1 MLERR
6 WQKTRVTHLRG
17 PLMRMFHRPLRN
29 RPGSPG
35 RVLTALA
42 MLLGL
47 AWLAGGGST
56 ALAAQPLRLKL
67 TVKAGQYDRQN
78 TPISVP
84 ITVPADLAKVTSATL
99 VDEQGNRLPGQVTE
113 PSLLDQRGDDA
124 QGGTA
129 RTLHFVLPRLKA
141 GQQTTLVAA
150 IPGETAETATRWNHA
165 DKQYAELVAGERPV
179 LRYMC
184 APLDPKKR
192 EQTYKVFH
200 HLYDPTGQQLVTKGP
215 GGRFTHHR
223 GLFYG
228 FNRVSYGDGKHNVD
242 VWHCS
247 RDAHQSH
254 DGFLAEEAGP
264 VLGRHLLAVGWHGDE
279 GKTFAE
285 ETRELTAYLV
295 PQGQLI
301 EFASRLQTK
310 VGPIKLD
317 GDPQHA
323 GFHFRASNE
332 VADSTAKQTYYLRPD
347 GKGALGATRNWSAGS
362 RDPKTVNLPWNA
374 MSFVLGD
381 QRYTAVY
388 LDHPAN
394 PKEARY
400 SERDYG
406 RFGSYFEYTVEENRP
421 LEVKYRVVLRQGEL
435 TVEEAQ
441 QLHTDFVHPVEVEV
455 SQP

>member
-1 MLERR
+1 
-6 WQKTRVTHLRG
+6 
-17 PLMRMFHRPLRN
+17 MRPFFRPLRSLI
-29 RPGSPG
+29 GSPG
-35 RVLTALA
+35 RLATALA
-42 MLLGL
+42 LL
-47 AWLAGGGST
+47 AAFGST
-56 ALAAQPLRLKL
+56 ARAEQPLRLKL
-67 TVKAGQYDRQN
+67 TVKAGQYDRKD
-78 TPISVP
+78 TPVAVQVAVP
-84 ITVPADLAKVTSATL
+84 PTLAKATAATL
-99 VDEQGNRLPGQVTE
+99 ADEQGNKLPGQLTA
-113 PSLLDQRGDDA
+113 PGLLEQGGNDA
-124 QGGTA
+124 QALTA
-129 RTLHFVLPRLKA
+129 RTLHFILPQLKA
-141 GQQTTLVAA
+141 GQQTTLVAT
-150 IPGETAETATRWNHA
+150 IPAEAVSETASRWEHT
-165 DKQYAELVAGERPV
+165 DKQFAELLVGDRPV

-184 APLDPKKR
+184 APLDPKAR

-200 HLYDPTGQQLVTKGP
+200 HVYDPTGQRIVTKGP

-228 FNRVSYGDGKHNVD
+228 FNRVSYEDAKQNVD

-247 RDAHQSH
+247 GSAHQSH
-254 DGFLAEEAGP
+254 EGFIAEEAGD
-264 VLGRHLLAVGWHGDE
+264 VLGRHRLAVGWHGTG
-279 GKTFAE
+279 GKVFAE
-285 ETRELTAYLV
+285 ETRELTAYFV

-301 EFASRLQTK
+301 DFTSRLETK

-323 GFHFRASNE
+323 GFHFRADNE
-332 VADSTAKQTYYLRPD
+332 VAEKTAKQTYYLRPD
-347 GKGALGATRNWSAGS
+347 GKGAPGATRNWSAGS

-406 RFGSYFEYTVEENRP
+406 RFGSYFEYTVEEDRP
-421 LEVKYRVVLRQGEL
+421 LEVKYRVVLRQDEL
-435 TVEEAQ
+435 SLEQAQ

-455 SQP
+455 TKP

>member
-1 MLERR
+1 
-6 WQKTRVTHLRG
+6 
-17 PLMRMFHRPLRN
+17 MRPFFRPLRSLI
-29 RPGSPG
+29 GSPG
-35 RVLTALA
+35 RLATALA
-42 MLLGL
+42 LL
-47 AWLAGGGST
+47 AVFGST
-56 ALAAQPLRLKL
+56 ARAEQPLRLKL
-67 TVKAGQYDRQN
+67 TVKAGQYDRKD
-78 TPISVP
+78 TPVAVQVAVP
-84 ITVPADLAKVTSATL
+84 PTLAKATAATL
-99 VDEQGNRLPGQVTE
+99 ADEQGNKLPGQLTA
-113 PSLLDQRGDDA
+113 PGLLEQGGNDA
-124 QGGTA
+124 QALTA
-129 RTLHFVLPRLKA
+129 RTLHFILPQLKA
-141 GQQTTLVAA
+141 GQQTTLVAT
-150 IPGETAETATRWNHA
+150 IPAEAVSETASRWEHT
-165 DKQYAELVAGERPV
+165 DKQFAELLVGDRPV

-184 APLDPKKR
+184 APLDPKAR

-200 HLYDPTGQQLVTKGP
+200 HVYDPTGQRIVTKGP

-228 FNRVSYGDGKHNVD
+228 FNRVSYEDAKQNVD

-247 RDAHQSH
+247 GSAHQSH
-254 DGFLAEEAGP
+254 EGFIAEEAGD
-264 VLGRHLLAVGWHGDE
+264 VLGRHRLAVGWHGTG
-279 GKTFAE
+279 GKVFAE
-285 ETRELTAYLV
+285 ETRELTAYFV

-301 EFASRLQTK
+301 DFTSRLETK

-323 GFHFRASNE
+323 GFHFRADNE
-332 VADSTAKQTYYLRPD
+332 VAEKTAKQTYYLRPD
-347 GKGALGATRNWSAGS
+347 GKGAPGATRNWSAGS

-406 RFGSYFEYTVEENRP
+406 RFGSYFEYTVEEDRP
-421 LEVKYRVVLRQGEL
+421 LEVKYRVVLRQDEL
-435 TVEEAQ
+435 SLEQAQ

-455 SQP
+455 TKP

>member
-1 MLERR
+1 
-6 WQKTRVTHLRG
+6 
-17 PLMRMFHRPLRN
+17 MRPFFRPLRSLI
-29 RPGSPG
+29 GSPG
-35 RVLTALA
+35 RLATALA
-42 MLLGL
+42 LL
-47 AWLAGGGST
+47 AAFGST
-56 ALAAQPLRLKL
+56 ARAEQPLRLKL
-67 TVKAGQYDRQN
+67 TVKAGQYDRKD
-78 TPISVP
+78 TPIAVQVAVP
-84 ITVPADLAKVTSATL
+84 SILAKATGATL
-99 VDEQGNRLPGQVTE
+99 VDEQGNKLPGQLTA
-113 PSLLDQRGDDA
+113 PGLLEQSGNDA
-124 QGGTA
+124 QERTA
-129 RTLHFVLPRLKA
+129 RTLHFILPQLKA
-141 GQQTTLVAA
+141 GQQTTLVAT
-150 IPGETAETATRWNHA
+150 IPAEAASETASRWEHI
-165 DKQYAELVAGERPV
+165 DKQFAELLVGDRPV
-179 LRYMC
+179 LRYRC
-184 APLDPKKR
+184 APLDPKAR

-200 HLYDPTGQQLVTKGP
+200 HVYDPTGQRIVTKGP

-228 FNRVSYGDGKHNVD
+228 FNRVSYEGAKQNVD

-247 RDAHQSH
+247 GSAHQSH
-254 DGFLAEEAGP
+254 DGFIAEEAGD
-264 VLGRHLLAVGWHGDE
+264 VLGRHRLAVGWHGTG
-279 GKTFAE
+279 GKVFAE
-285 ETRELTAYLV
+285 ETRELTAYFV

-301 EFASRLQTK
+301 DFTSRLQTK

-323 GFHFRASNE
+323 GFHFRADND
-332 VADSTAKQTYYLRPD
+332 VAEKTAKQTYYLRPD

-406 RFGSYFEYTVEENRP
+406 RFGSYFEYTVEEGRP

-435 TVEEAQ
+435 TLEQAQ
-441 QLHTDFVHPVEVEV
+441 QLHTDFVHPVEVNV
-455 SQP
+455 SKP

>member
-1 MLERR
+1 
-6 WQKTRVTHLRG
+6 
-17 PLMRMFHRPLRN
+17 MRHR
-29 RPGSPG
+29 
-35 RVLTALA
+35 
-42 MLLGL
+42 
-47 AWLAGGGST
+47 
-56 ALAAQPLRLKL
+56 
-67 TVKAGQYDRQN
+67 
-78 TPISVP
+78 
-84 ITVPADLAKVTSATL
+84 VPAGTEFELA
-99 VDEQGNRLPGQVTE
+99 DEQGNKLSGQLTAPG
-113 PSLLDQRGDDA
+113 LLEQGGNDA
-124 QGGTA
+124 QALTA
-129 RTLHFVLPRLKA
+129 RTLHFILPQLKA
-141 GQQTTLVAA
+141 GQQTTLVAT
-150 IPGETAETATRWNHA
+150 IPAEAVSETASRWEHT
-165 DKQYAELVAGERPV
+165 DKQFAELLVGDRPV

-184 APLDPKKR
+184 APLDPKAR

-200 HLYDPTGQQLVTKGP
+200 HVYDPTGQRIVTKGP

-228 FNRVSYGDGKHNVD
+228 FNRVSYEDAKQNVD

-247 RDAHQSH
+247 GSAHQSH
-254 DGFLAEEAGP
+254 EGFIAEEAGD
-264 VLGRHLLAVGWHGDE
+264 VLGRHRLAVGWHGTG
-279 GKTFAE
+279 GKVFAE
-285 ETRELTAYLV
+285 ETRELTAYFV

-301 EFASRLQTK
+301 DFTSRLQTK

-323 GFHFRASNE
+323 GFHFRADNE
-332 VADSTAKQTYYLRPD
+332 VAEKTAKQTYYLRPD
-347 GKGALGATRNWSAGS
+347 GKGAPGATRNWSAGS

-406 RFGSYFEYTVEENRP
+406 RFGSYFEYTVEEDRP
-421 LEVKYRVVLRQGEL
+421 LEVKYRVVLRQDEL
-435 TVEEAQ
+435 SLEQAQ

-455 SQP
+455 TKP

>member
-1 MLERR
+1 
-6 WQKTRVTHLRG
+6 
-17 PLMRMFHRPLRN
+17 MRLLLRPLR
-29 RPGSPG
+29 RPMASPG
-35 RVLTALA
+35 RRTTALA
-42 MLLGL
+42 MLLTVAFL
-47 AWLAGGGST
+47 VGG
-56 ALAAQPLRLKL
+56 AANAQSGQPLRLKL
-67 TVKAGQYDRQN
+67 TVKAGQFDRQD
-78 TPISVP
+78 TPVSVA
-84 ITVPADLAKVTSATL
+84 IAVPQDLAKVTSAIL
-99 VDEQGNRLPGQVTE
+99 VDEKGNKLPGQLTA
-113 PSLLDQRGDDA
+113 PSLLDKRS
-124 QGGTA
+124 GTA
-129 RTLHFVLPRLKA
+129 ERHTERTLHFILPKLPA
-141 GQQTTLVAA
+141 GQQTTFTAT
-150 IPGETAETATRWNHA
+150 IPGEAAESETRWNHA
-165 DKQYAELVAGERPV
+165 DKQYAELLVGERPV

-184 APLDPKKR
+184 APLDPKNR

-200 HLYDPTGQQLVTKGP
+200 HLYDSTGQRLVTKGA

-228 FNRVSYGDGKHNVD
+228 FNRVSYGEGKHNVD

-247 RDAHQSH
+247 RDAYQSH

-264 VLGRHLLAVGWHGDE
+264 VLGRHRIAVGWHGDQ
-279 GKTFAE
+279 GQVFAE

-301 EFASRLQTK
+301 EFASRLETK

-323 GFHFRASNE
+323 GFHFRADNE

-347 GKGALGATRNWSAGS
+347 GKGAPGATRNWSAGS
-362 RDPKTVNLPWNA
+362 RDPRTVNLPWNA
-374 MSFVLGD
+374 MSFVLGG

-406 RFGSYFEYTVEENRP
+406 RFGSYFEYTVEENQP
-421 LEVKYRVVLRQGEL
+421 LQVKYRLALRQGEL
-435 TVEEAQ
+435 TVEQAQ

-455 SQP
+455 SLW